1 MSQKQ
6 KVVAPLLCDLTGELG
21 GRVFH
26 QLCIGA
32 KRDVLILSTDKGGGK
47 QRTRIDHWHNGVV
60 QKVDLLEETPV
71 FHWVG
76 AMVEG
81 YLCVAG
87 RWTREGREEH
97 NAFLFDPHG
106 IPLRSWYVGK
116 GIADVQITPKG
127 RKIWVSYFD
136 EGVLNGEGQ
145 LAQQGLNC
153 FNAQG
158 EHIFGFARDIDKSP
172 DLGSIIDCYSLNIT
186 SDRDT
191 WLCYYTGFPIVHLRD
206 LEEKERFQPP
216 PEAIGTSAFTVH
228 NTQRLFVGGYKH
240 ENQLFW
246 RDEASKRQVEIEVV
260 DENGDAVTWKRAHG
274 RGADLFLCDD
284 AKVHILSLNEIGF

>member
-1 MSQKQ
+1 MNQKQ
-6 KVVAPLLCDLTGELG
+6 KVVAPLLCDLTDELE
-21 GRVFH
+21 GRRFH
-26 QLCIGA
+26 QLSIGA
-32 KRDVLILSTDKGGGK
+32 KRDVFVLSTLKNGRRPPL
-47 QRTRIDHWHNGVV
+47 QINHWHNGIG
-60 QKVDLLEETPV
+60 QKVDLPEEAPM

-87 RWTREGREEH
+87 GWSRESSKEH

-106 IPLRSWYVGK
+106 NLLRSWHVGK
-116 GIADVQITPKG
+116 GIADVQVSPKG

-136 EGVLNGEGQ
+136 EGVLNGQ

-158 EHIFGFARDIDKSP
+158 EHLFGFARDVDKSP
-172 DLGSIIDCYSLNIT
+172 DIGSIIDCYALNIA
-186 SDRDT
+186 SDRDA
-191 WLCYYTGFPIVHLRD
+191 WLFYHTDFPIVHLRD
-206 LEEKERFQPP
+206 LEEKERFSPP
-216 PEAIGTSAFTVH
+216 PEMIGSDAFAVCDSR
-228 NTQRLFVGGYKH
+228 RLFAGGYRFK
-240 ENQLFW
+240 NQLFW
-246 RDEASKRQVEIEVV
+246 RDEASQRQVKIEAV
-260 DENGDAVTWKRAHG
+260 DENGDAIKWKNLHG